1 MKLTGW
7 TLGCGPLQGRQSDIP
22 DSSVFI
28 PVDGLHVNSSKPVMI
43 PYRLITLGEKV
54 RAGLMNLTV
63 ITSVCMTYFG
73 GEFILT
79 VMLLMNILTVPAFQG
94 RVSY

>member
-1 MKLTGW
+1 MLDGDSQPA
-7 TLGCGPLQGRQSDIP
+7 CFDIP
-22 DSSVFI
+22 VRSVFM

-54 RAGLMNLTV
+54 RAGLTNLTV
-63 ITSVCMTYFG
+63 INSVCMTYLG

-79 VMLLMNILTVPAFQG
+79 VLLLMDILTVPAFQG